1 MGIFKR
7 ASKIAE
13 SYVND
18 AKKRSETV
26 DPSLLLKE
34 MLVQAG
40 EVKRLA
46 GELEYALQ
54 EIKEDELRVSE
65 EAEKAYEQAGEALEQ
80 GDEEK
85 ARDRLLRRNRFLSK
99 AKSLH
104 EQSAIYEGKLED
116 LKDAL
121 ETLREQIDD
130 FQMERRDVEAR
141 LSSASGKL
149 ALEKAK
155 EALESSRTEALEALR
170 QEARQKEA
178 LVDLHSDIDE
188 ELAKLEAS
196 AKHAA
201 RTHEEHKD
209 Q

>member
-18 AKKRSETV
+18 VKKSEI
-26 DPSLLLKE
+26 DEPSLIVKE

-46 GELEYALQ
+46 GELEYTLQ
-54 EIKEDELRVSE
+54 EIKEDEKRVSE
-65 EAEKAYEQAGEALEQ
+65 EAEKAYEQAVEALEQ

-85 ARDRLLRRNRFLSK
+85 ARDRLVKRNRYVSK
-99 AKSLH
+99 AKSLQ
-104 EQSAIYEGKLED
+104 EQSAIYEGKLRD
-116 LKDAL
+116 LQEAL
-121 ETLREQIDD
+121 ESLHEQIDD
-130 FQMERRDVEAR
+130 YKMERRDAEAR
-141 LSSASGKL
+141 LASASGRL

-155 EALESSRTEALEALR
+155 HALESSKAEALEALK

-178 LVDLHSDIDE
+178 LVDLHADIDE

-196 AKHAA
+196 AQQSA
-201 RTHEEHKD
+201 RTHEDHKE

>member
-18 AKKRSETV
+18 AKKSDT
-26 DPSLLLKE
+26 DDLSLILKE

-40 EVKRLA
+40 EVKRLT

-54 EIKEDELRVSE
+54 EIREDEKRFSE
-65 EAEKAYEQAGEALEQ
+65 EAQQAYEQAGEALEQ

-85 ARDRLLRRNRFLSK
+85 ARDRLVKRNRYLGK
-99 AKSLH
+99 AKSLQ
-104 EQSAIYEGKLED
+104 EQSAIYEGKLKD
-116 LKDAL
+116 LQEAL
-121 ETLREQIDD
+121 ESLREQIDD
-130 FQMERRDVEAR
+130 YKMERRDVEAR
-141 LSSASGKL
+141 LASASGRL

-155 EALESSRTEALEALR
+155 QALESSKSEALETLK

-178 LVDLHSDIDE
+178 LVDLHADIDE

-196 AKHAA
+196 AHQSV
-201 RTHEEHKD
+201 RTHEDKGG